1 MSVFGGQVIIQ
12 LSPPIPVI
20 TPKGKA
26 MAHLV
31 IDYGMEADLV
41 WVCFQDQTGECWS
54 WVNKDIKLQPNI
66 TFRQQFLKTEA

>member
-54 WVNKDIKLQPNI
+54 WVNKDIRAQPNI

>member
-1 MSVFGGQVIIQ
+1 MFRSDKMIVQ
-12 LSPPIPVI
+12 LTHPLPVI